1 MLRATVYCFRCRV
14 VWKREGGA
22 AELQAGRANATL
34 TRNCPAGELIGAL
47 IFRPWLN
54 TSTEIRPVLPGSCR
68 DCVIS
73 NALKRVGRC
82 GLFWIGGRVFCWQRV
97 RPRRQSELMMKNI
110 LVVCRT
116 NSMMSPIVEALIN
129 SRSNGAWQASSAG
142 SQPASR
148 LNPYAFAV
156 LKEAGISVEP
166 HFLPKSWCS
175 FAGAHVPRCEILL
188 TVSEDV
194 VWEDMLVWNGVPR
207 LLHWVMPDPL
217 AMRCSAAERLGL
229 VGRMARAGAGAGRC
243 VCGRGSSRSAA
254 RSVGQRQWW

>member
-1 MLRATVYCFRCRV
+1 
-14 VWKREGGA
+14 
-22 AELQAGRANATL
+22 
-34 TRNCPAGELIGAL
+34 
-47 IFRPWLN
+47 
-54 TSTEIRPVLPGSCR
+54 
-68 DCVIS
+68 
-73 NALKRVGRC
+73 
-82 GLFWIGGRVFCWQRV
+82 
-97 RPRRQSELMMKNI
+97 MKNI

-175 FAGAHVPRCEILL
+175 FAGAHVPRFEILL

-207 LLHWVMPDPL
+207 LLHWVMPDSL

-229 VGRMARAGAGAGRC
+229 VGAWHELARARVDAFVAEEVHAPRLGRSANDN
-243 VCGRGSSRSAA
+243 RGSVVCK
-254 RSVGQRQWW
+254 VGT